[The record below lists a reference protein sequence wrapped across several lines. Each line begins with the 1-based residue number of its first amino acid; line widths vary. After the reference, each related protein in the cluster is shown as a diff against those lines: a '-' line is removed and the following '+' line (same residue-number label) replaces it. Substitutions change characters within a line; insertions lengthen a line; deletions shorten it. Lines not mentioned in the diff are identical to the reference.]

1 MSTTK
6 KCLTMTVRRERRNFL
21 EHQLTNTNIFILQLF
36 QQLFSHHQ
44 EKTGSKTLEHCD
56 DIEVRKIIILIRN
69 SLDYYEL
76 FYSSI
81 TTKYKHI
88 DRICQLLAEATVAIL
103 QYEQHVRRFSNGILK
118 NPIQQ
123 LFEYVLMF
131 AYSTVNIL
139 RPTYNYELFK
149 SHMRNFVASS
159 IELNFEQFSINDTTC
174 DNNEPSEVQD
184 FQIPEITPP
193 VLTTQAPILQVRI

>member
-44 EKTGSKTLEHCD
+44 EKTGGKTLEHCD

-103 QYEQHVRRFSNGILK
+103 QYEQHVSHGLN
-118 NPIQQ
+118 
-123 LFEYVLMF
+123 EYRVH
-131 AYSTVNIL
+131 
-139 RPTYNYELFK
+139 PGYEVFDC
-149 SHMRNFVASS
+149 SPGVF
-159 IELNFEQFSINDTTC
+159 
-174 DNNEPSEVQD
+174 
-184 FQIPEITPP
+184 
-193 VLTTQAPILQVRI
+193 